1 MTSPVI
7 EAVGNQVCRR
17 RKLRTSA
24 GYLAGILICMTFLAP
39 DVRAMTAGEWLD
51 KCKIFLAIQAGE
63 PIRAGTATKRTLQ
76 TCSLTAATVWCT
88 ESYVVIGAKL
98 DLPPGRAREIADAL
112 SKACPHPLTQS
123 HPVRYALEYW
133 QQRELPQARRRQPA
147 SGILSEAFRKRWPR
161 CLSTRRQLNALAPR
175 QALPHCIRFHT
186 PAWRL

>member
-1 MTSPVI
+1 MASPVI

-24 GYLAGILICMTFLAP
+24 GYLAGILVCMTFLAP

-51 KCKIFLAIQAGE
+51 KCWIFMAIRAGE
-63 PIRAGTATKRTLQ
+63 PIKSDAMTKRMLQ
-76 TCSLTAATVWCT
+76 ACSQTAAQVWCA

-98 DLPPGRAREIADAL
+98 ALPVGRERAITEAL
-112 SKACPHPLTQS
+112 SKVCPHPLTQS

-133 QQRELPQARRRQPA
+133 QQHQLPEIRRQQSA
-147 SGILSEAFRKRWPR
+147 HDMLSEAFRKRWPR
-161 CLSTRRQLNALAPR
+161 CLSTRRQLNALAPP